1 MEWVGAFLFRW
12 RGIVFPGVIVALAV
26 AFPPRPA
33 QTWVERGL
41 LLLGLL
47 VASAGQALRALTIG
61 WDYIERG
68 GDRGRVAASRLVTTG
83 MYAHCRNPM
92 YVGNILL
99 VAGFLLAFGR
109 AEAAFPG
116 MVFCVAAYSAIIRR
130 EEAFLR
136 DRFPHE
142 FTAYC
147 ARVPRWSLNVSAVLH
162 ALRAKPADAK
172 AILLREYSTLS
183 VTAACAT
190 AVAAWRLHGKQWGP
204 FEFALVSAI
213 AGLTLGFYLTMR
225 FLKRRRI
232 LYAPR

>member
-1 MEWVGAFLFRW
+1 MERVGAFLFRW
-12 RGIVFPGVIVALAV
+12 RGVVFPAVIVALAI
-26 AFPPRPA
+26 AFPPQRA

-47 VASAGQALRALTIG
+47 VVCAGQALRALTIG

-92 YVGNILL
+92 YLGNVLL

-109 AEAAFPG
+109 AEAALPG

-136 DRFPHE
+136 GRFPEE
-142 FTAYC
+142 FVAYC
-147 ARVPRWSLNVSAVLH
+147 ARVPRWRLNVSAVLH
-162 ALRAKPADAK
+162 ALRAKPADTK

-183 VTAACAT
+183 VTTVCAT
-190 AVAAWRLHGKQWGP
+190 VLAAWRLHGKEWEP
-204 FEFALVSAI
+204 FEFTLVSAI
-213 AGLTLGFYLTMR
+213 AGIALGFYLTMR